1 MGAPALIISTYF
13 SGLNPPIQIIRMDL
27 EKIIPTTCSLQ
38 KTHLK
43 YKEQRGVKW
52 MDGKRYTMETVNI
65 KIRTAI
71 LISDKTDIKTKNST
85 RDSERRHSDKKSYR
99 KT

>member
-1 MGAPALIISTYF
+1 MGAPALLISTYF

-43 YKEQRGVKW
+43 YKEQRGVK
-52 MDGKRYTMETVNI
+52 
-65 KIRTAI
+65 
-71 LISDKTDIKTKNST
+71 
-85 RDSERRHSDKKSYR
+85 
-99 KT
+99 